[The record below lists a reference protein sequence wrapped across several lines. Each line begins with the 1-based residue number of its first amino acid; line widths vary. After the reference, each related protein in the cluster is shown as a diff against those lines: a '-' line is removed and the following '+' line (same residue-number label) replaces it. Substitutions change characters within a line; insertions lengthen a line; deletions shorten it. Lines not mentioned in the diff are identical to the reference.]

1 MLIHLRTNE
10 SLNSAGSCMSEEE
23 NKYKDLS
30 KEEIAGLCNLLSDTE
45 TKDNEKSR
53 VSKIRSL
60 SDRKAD

>member
-1 MLIHLRTNE
+1 
-10 SLNSAGSCMSEEE
+10 MSEEE